1 MGIAAATMVALTTVA
16 TLGTPTTA
24 VGTLLRQAAATVA
37 VIVLPRVAASMHLPA
52 EASTVVV
59 VSAAADSMAVVAVD
73 STAAAVDT
81 GN

>member
-1 MGIAAATMVALTTVA
+1 
-16 TLGTPTTA
+16 
-24 VGTLLRQAAATVA
+24 
-37 VIVLPRVAASMHLPA
+37 
-52 EASTVVV
+52 VVV